1 MQSGVAM
8 LLRQMG
14 LDPDVMKNTVEDTAK
29 AMKGA
34 YQMAEKIQ
42 TDLARVERKLDRV
55 LALTVPQVTDAI
67 IEELN
72 GTENR

>member
-34 YQMAEKIQ
+34 YEMAEKIQ

-55 LALTVPQVTDAI
+55 LAMSLPIDDASSEDTI
-67 IEELN
+67 N
-72 GTENR
+72 GTQK